1 MAGWQSLKGQQLL
14 KIGLGNLLAR
24 HRVSHA
30 VLLTGPAGSGKRTW
44 GRALAQALLCSERA
58 GADPCLSCL
67 SCRQFQS
74 GNHPRF
80 INLEPQGRQLKVQ
93 QIREVRPSFYL
104 EGGNTVCLIQQ
115 AEKMT
120 AVACSSLLKIL
131 EEPPPGLHFI
141 LLSAEP
147 GRLFPTILSRCQR
160 FTLLPLS
167 NGEITELL
175 LERTALSHEAA
186 ELIAR
191 LSGGLPGRALAL
203 AGDETFKERLAGA
216 ASLVRELARSG
227 GNPRNWLTRA
237 GELAE
242 REDLVSLLELLHL
255 CLRDALIL
263 SLCRRN
269 DLLINPGNARLWE
282 DLPASAL
289 LEEAVELVSATI
301 SDLLTTNVNRRL
313 ALESLFLLLQRR
325 LSGCPG

>member
-1 MAGWQSLKGQQLL
+1 M
-14 KIGLGNLLAR
+14 
-24 HRVSHA
+24 
-30 VLLTGPAGSGKRTW
+30 
-44 GRALAQALLCSERA
+44 
-58 GADPCLSCL
+58 SCL

-104 EGGNTVCLIQQ
+104 EGGNTVCLIHQ

-175 LERTALSHEAA
+175 LERTALSREAA

-216 ASLVRELARSG
+216 ASRSG
-227 GNPRNWLTRA
+227 VGAAVETPELTR
-237 GELAE
+237 ELAE
-242 REDLVSLLELLHL
+242 REDLF
-255 CLRDALIL
+255 CWNCFIYRDALIL
-263 SLCRRN
+263 SLPRN
-269 DLLINPGNARLWE
+269 DLLINWEMQGCGRICRLRPLRSRRW
-282 DLPASAL
+282 LA
-289 LEEAVELVSATI
+289 
-301 SDLLTTNVNRRL
+301 RRL
-313 ALESLFLLLQRR
+313 VI
-325 LSGCPG
+325 C

>member
-1 MAGWQSLKGQQLL
+1 
-14 KIGLGNLLAR
+14 
-24 HRVSHA
+24 
-30 VLLTGPAGSGKRTW
+30 
-44 GRALAQALLCSERA
+44 
-58 GADPCLSCL
+58 
-67 SCRQFQS
+67 
-74 GNHPRF
+74 
-80 INLEPQGRQLKVQ
+80 
-93 QIREVRPSFYL
+93 
-104 EGGNTVCLIQQ
+104 
-115 AEKMT
+115 MT

-175 LERTALSHEAA
+175 LERTALSREAA

-242 REDLVSLLELLHL
+242 REDLVPLLELLHL

-313 ALESLFLLLQRR
+313 ALEICSCCCKEVVRMPRVVGVRFRQAGKYIFGPNGLKISTGENVIVGRPRYRDGQCGDR
-325 LSGCPG
+325 